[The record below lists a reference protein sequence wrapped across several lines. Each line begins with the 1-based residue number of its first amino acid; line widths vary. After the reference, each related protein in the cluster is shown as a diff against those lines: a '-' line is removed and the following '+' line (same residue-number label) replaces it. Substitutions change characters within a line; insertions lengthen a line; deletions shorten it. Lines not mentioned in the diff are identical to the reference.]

1 MSLNDKITGAIKEAM
16 KAKDQNALRG
26 LRAIK
31 SAILLEQTKEGAGTN
46 LDEAVEIKLLQKMAK
61 QRKESIAIFKE
72 QGRDDLAEKEEQELA
87 IIQPF
92 LPEPMNEEELKI
104 ALQKIITDTGANS
117 MKDMGKVMGI
127 ASQQIGAKADGKT
140 ISTIVKQLLN
150 AQ

>member
-1 MSLNDKITGAIKEAM
+1 MSLKDKINNAIKEAM

-31 SAILLEQTKEGAGTN
+31 SAILLEETKEGAAET
-46 LDEAVEIKLLQKMAK
+46 LSEDIEIKLLQKLAK
-61 QRKESIAIFKE
+61 QRKDSLAIFKE

-92 LPEPMNEEELKI
+92 LPEPMSEEDLKT
-104 ALQKIITDTGANS
+104 ALQKIIADTGASS

-127 ASQQIGAKADGKT
+127 ASQQIGGKADGKT
-140 ISTIVKQLLN
+140 ISNMVKQLLN
-150 AQ
+150 T

>member
-1 MSLNDKITGAIKEAM
+1 MSLSNKITAAIKEAM
-16 KAKDQNALRG
+16 KAKNQNALRG

-31 SAILLEQTKEGAGTN
+31 SAILLEQTKEGAGEN
-46 LDEAVEIKLLQKMAK
+46 LSEAVEIKLLQKLAK
-61 QRKESIAIFKE
+61 QRKDSLAIFKE

-92 LPEPMNEEELKI
+92 LPEPMSEADLKT
-104 ALQKIITDTGANS
+104 ALQKIIADTGAES

-140 ISTIVKQLLN
+140 ISNMVKQLLN
-150 AQ
+150 T